1 VENEDED
8 GEGENEDEDGEG
20 ENAME
25 GDEDN
30 EDEEGDEDNED
41 EEGEGSGRRTSSYCD
56 RAACQP
62 GYAGA
67 HFPCFTGTV
76 LAYWYSSTNTDT

>member
-1 VENEDED
+1 MENEDED

-20 ENAME
+20 EDAME

-30 EDEEGDEDNED
+30 EDEEGEW
-41 EEGEGSGRRTSSYCD
+41 SGRRTSSYCD